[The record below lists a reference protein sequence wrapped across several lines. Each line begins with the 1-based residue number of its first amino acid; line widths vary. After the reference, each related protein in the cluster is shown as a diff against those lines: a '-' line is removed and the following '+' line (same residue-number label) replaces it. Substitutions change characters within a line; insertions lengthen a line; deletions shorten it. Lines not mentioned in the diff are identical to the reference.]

1 MAMSGGNELV
11 NAHFILEKSGVHPGM
26 IFADLGCGAIG
37 HFVFP
42 ASGRVGSAGKVYA
55 LDIQKPVLQAI
66 ETRARLE
73 GAQNIM
79 TVWSDLEKVG
89 AAQKQ
94 IQDGSVDV
102 VLLANTL
109 FQIKDRAS
117 VLKEAARMLKS
128 GGTLAAVEWSAA
140 SPPGLGPSR
149 ELRVDS
155 AKLEE
160 TAAAAGFAL
169 KEKFDAG
176 PYHYG
181 MVFGKGVMG
190 QAAR

>member
-11 NAHFILEKSGVHPGM
+11 SAQFILEKSGVHPGM

-42 ASGRVGSAGKVYA
+42 AAGRVGSGGKVLA

-73 GAQNIM
+73 GMQNIV

-94 IQDGSVDV
+94 IPDGSVDV
-102 VLLANTL
+102 ALLANTL
-109 FQIKDRAS
+109 FQTKDYAS
-117 VLKEAARMLKS
+117 VMKEAVRMLKT
-128 GGTLAAVEWSAA
+128 GGTLAVVEWGGAT
-140 SPPGLGPSR
+140 PPGLGPEKSVR
-149 ELRVDS
+149 LAPAKVEES
-155 AKLEE
+155 ARG
-160 TAAAAGFAL
+160 AGLAL
-169 KEKFDAG
+169 KETFTAG

-181 MVFGKGVMG
+181 LLFSK
-190 QAAR
+190 